1 MPKSRYRF
9 NPESLSFDKIR
20 LGYKS
25 VLLRGLA
32 YFTGSL
38 LVAVAYYI
46 IYASFFDSPK
56 EKALQREISQ
66 LTLQYD
72 IIQKEMEDLGTVIGQ
87 LEQKDDN
94 LYRAIFEAEPIP
106 STQRESGVGGINRY
120 RDLEGYSNSDIV
132 IETTKKLD
140 RIKKKIVVQSKSY
153 DDLFDLA
160 RTKED
165 MLVSIPAIMPISNR
179 DLTRTASGF
188 GLRIHPIYKII
199 KFHAGMDFTAPTGS
213 EIYATGNG
221 TVEAVNTAS
230 RGFGKHIIID
240 HGYGYKSLYA
250 HLDGFNVR
258 RGQKVER
265 GEVIGFVGNTG
276 TSVAPHLHYE
286 VRLNGKSIDPV
297 NFYMNDLNAE
307 EYERMIEIVSKTG
320 QSFD

>member
-106 STQRESGVGGINRY
+106 STQRESGVGGINR
-120 RDLEGYSNSDIV
+120 
-132 IETTKKLD
+132 
-140 RIKKKIVVQSKSY
+140 
-153 DDLFDLA
+153 
-160 RTKED
+160 
-165 MLVSIPAIMPISNR
+165 
-179 DLTRTASGF
+179 
-188 GLRIHPIYKII
+188 
-199 KFHAGMDFTAPTGS
+199 
-213 EIYATGNG
+213 
-221 TVEAVNTAS
+221 
-230 RGFGKHIIID
+230 
-240 HGYGYKSLYA
+240 
-250 HLDGFNVR
+250 
-258 RGQKVER
+258 
-265 GEVIGFVGNTG
+265 
-276 TSVAPHLHYE
+276 
-286 VRLNGKSIDPV
+286 
-297 NFYMNDLNAE
+297 
-307 EYERMIEIVSKTG
+307 
-320 QSFD
+320 